1 MNRKWAVLVAIVLV
15 VMLPVA
21 LKIARGAKPKEIE
34 VQTVALQAV
43 SPSILASGTLAYQ
56 SEVKLVS
63 EVIGRVTEVRVKEGD
78 TVTEGQLLLRLDP
91 ATAHAEIAQLEAAR
105 QQSQL
110 RIARQQVS
118 LDTLQAKW
126 KRYEALRERGVVDA
140 NTYEEIASQR
150 DLAHVELKT
159 SHAALIQTEAQL
171 REARERLAKTEIRS
185 PISGQVTIVSIEL
198 GETAV
203 PSAMSIA
210 GSDLIVVADTNGLY
224 AEVNVDEAD
233 VARVR
238 VGLPATIVPAAYSKQ
253 SWQGMVEQVAVSPR
267 QNAGQSKTYPVK
279 IRLRP
284 AADMQFHPGMSC
296 RAEISTRLENAQRTL
311 AVPVQAVSY
320 EQTRD
325 RNELGKTSVF
335 IVKNGKASRREVE
348 TGAADDV
355 YIEIT
360 SGLSAGEV
368 VATGP
373 AKTLRFLQDGE
384 RVVTRVGPLLDDQA
398 VTSASGEP

>member
-1 MNRKWAVLVAIVLV
+1 MNRKWIVPVAIILAV
-15 VMLPVA
+15 VVPVG
-21 LKIARGAKPKEIE
+21 LKIARGVKPKEVE
-34 VQTVALQAV
+34 AHAVAWQTV
-43 SPSILASGTLAYQ
+43 SPSILASGTLVYQ

-78 TVTEGQLLLRLDP
+78 KVTEGQLLLRLDP

-105 QQSQL
+105 QQSEL
-110 RIARQQVS
+110 RIAHQQVS
-118 LDTLQAKW
+118 FRTLEAKW

-140 NTYEEIASQR
+140 NTYEDIASPR
-150 DLAHVELKT
+150 DLAQVELKT
-159 SHAALIQTEAQL
+159 SRAALIQTEAQL

-185 PISGQVTIVSIEL
+185 PISGQVTTVSIKL

-210 GSDLIVVADTNGLY
+210 GSDLMVVADTNGLY

-233 VARVR
+233 IARVR

-253 SWQGMVEQVAVSPR
+253 SWQGAVEQVAVSPR
-267 QNAGQSKTYPVK
+267 QNAAQSKTYPVK
-279 IRLRP
+279 IRLQ
-284 AADMQFHPGMSC
+284 AAPNMQFHPGMSC
-296 RAEISTRLENAQRTL
+296 RAEISTRLASTRHSL

-320 EQTRD
+320 EETLD
-325 RNELGKTSVF
+325 RNELGKASVF
-335 IVKNGKASRREVE
+335 IVKDGRASKREVE

-360 SGLSAGEV
+360 NGLSAGEV

-373 AKTLRFLQDGE
+373 AKMLRFLREGE
-384 RVVTRVGPLLDDQA
+384 RVVTKVAPTGDDQA
-398 VTSASGEP
+398 VTTTSGEP